1 MNDPISSTVFEATL
15 NPIRNQLDK
24 IDGKVDQLLKNQH
37 DQSERLVAA
46 EKDIAKNAKEIEAIK
61 SILRWGG
68 AAVGMAIIGAIMK
81 GLLR

>member
-46 EKDIAKNAKEIEAIK
+46 EKDIAKNTKEIEAIK
-61 SILRWGG
+61 SILRWAG

>member
-24 IDGKVDQLLKNQH
+24 IDGKVDQLLENQH

-46 EKDIAKNAKEIEAIK
+46 EKDIAKNTKEIEAIK

>member
-1 MNDPISSTVFEATL
+1 MNNPISSTVFEATL

-24 IDGKVDQLLKNQH
+24 IDGKVDQLLENQH

-46 EKDIAKNAKEIEAIK
+46 EKDIAKNTKEIEAIK

>member
-1 MNDPISSTVFEATL
+1 MSEPISKTVFEVTL

-24 IDGKVDQLLKNQH
+24 IDGKVDQLLENQH

-46 EKDIAKNAKEIEAIK
+46 EKDIAKNTKEIEAIK

>member
-46 EKDIAKNAKEIEAIK
+46 EKDIAKNTKEIEAIK

-68 AAVGMAIIGAIMK
+68 AAVGMTIIGAIMK

>member
-1 MNDPISSTVFEATL
+1 MSEPISKTVFEATL
-15 NPIRNQLDK
+15 NPIRSQLDK
-24 IDGKVDQLLKNQH
+24 IDAKVDQLLENHH

-46 EKDIAKNAKEIEAIK
+46 EKDIAKNTKEIEAIK

>member
-1 MNDPISSTVFEATL
+1 MSEPISKTVFEVTL
-15 NPIRNQLDK
+15 NPIRSQLDK
-24 IDGKVDQLLKNQH
+24 IDAKVDQLLENHH

-46 EKDIAKNAKEIEAIK
+46 EKDIAKNTKEIEAIK